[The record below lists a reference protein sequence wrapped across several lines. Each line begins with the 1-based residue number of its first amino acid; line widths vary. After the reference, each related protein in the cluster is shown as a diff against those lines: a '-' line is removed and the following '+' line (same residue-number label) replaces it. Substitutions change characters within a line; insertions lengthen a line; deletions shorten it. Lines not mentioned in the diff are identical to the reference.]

1 MASIRKIA
9 TIGGLMVIAF
19 IGAVGGKWYHTTELE
34 PIDPQRGIYG
44 MNGLEIWIDLNA
56 MMPGFAR
63 EWACKTLMDR
73 ESAVLGGQS
82 IRPPHSCQ
90 PDFGTA
96 PERSSYDTI
105 VESYLAQ
112 VTQGAPTEAVAAT
125 RACVE
130 AKMAAA
136 VTAEDIAIANSDP
149 LSPELEKVSLAASEA
164 VRVCKA
170 EVDQ

>member
-1 MASIRKIA
+1 MT
-9 TIGGLMVIAF
+9 TIGKIITITGLAVVAF
-19 IGAVGGKWYHTTELE
+19 VGAVGGKWYHTTALE

-63 EWACKTLMDR
+63 EWACKTLLDR

-90 PDFGTA
+90 ADFGTA
-96 PERSSYDTI
+96 PDVSTYDT
-105 VESYLAQ
+105 VAESYLAQ
-112 VTQGAPTEAVAAT
+112 VTQGASTEAIAAI
-125 RACVE
+125 RSCMA

-136 VTAEDIAIANSDP
+136 VTTEEIAVANSDP
-149 LSPELEKVSLAASEA
+149 MSPELEKVSLASAEA
-164 VRVCKA
+164 ARVCKEEA
-170 EVDQ
+170 GQ